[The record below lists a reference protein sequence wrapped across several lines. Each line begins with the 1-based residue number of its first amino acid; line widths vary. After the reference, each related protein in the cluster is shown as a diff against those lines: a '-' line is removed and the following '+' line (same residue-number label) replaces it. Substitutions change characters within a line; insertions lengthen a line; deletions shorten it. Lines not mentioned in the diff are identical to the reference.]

1 MMLDHHKKLK
11 FNKKFE
17 PCAIDLEDE
26 LYPNGIF
33 VFNVTKMQ
41 LYIDQNRALFPV
53 TQAKVDVHCKFSG
66 NLDYA
71 FIESDA
77 IDLNRPVILAEIAP
91 NMYNLIDGHHRI
103 EKAKRLGCKQ
113 LSAIEIHPERH
124 MLFLTTFE
132 GYRAYID
139 YWNKKIDALCRL
151 TR

>member
-91 NMYNLIDGHHRI
+91 SMYNLMMGII
-103 EKAKRLGCKQ
+103 E
-113 LSAIEIHPERH
+113 S
-124 MLFLTTFE
+124 
-132 GYRAYID
+132 
-139 YWNKKIDALCRL
+139 KKPRDWVVNSYPQSKYTQSGTCCS
-151 TR
+151 